1 MKRLTLLSICIF
13 VLQLQVV
20 NAQSRYKKYDSIFY
34 ERIFSPTFSTM
45 MMPKGYVE
53 VILSNSLLSTNQ
65 YWSDNSKL
73 TNYTSRYTYN
83 YSLLQ
88 TNIGVSSSSRIS
100 IGLDFYYTMGRNDA
114 DRTSSPFHVFNSN
127 TPGNIQSASAL
138 SAIAPRIKMVP
149 FKRYKNFIFQTALY
163 FPMISNNSVKTFLG
177 ASETSW
183 RNQFLYS
190 VKISRK
196 LMSFAQAD
204 IDVYFKNNK
213 ASESNRYA
221 VPVNLYL
228 YWIAT
233 NHIFPYVSVGYGT
246 QFQKLNDKF
255 QNNSNYVPVVIGVQY
270 QFSLRFNIN
279 TNYSQYLSARNN
291 GDWRSLNI
299 ALRGV
304 F

>member
-1 MKRLTLLSICIF
+1 MRRFTLLFICILI
-13 VLQLQVV
+13 LQLNVV

-53 VILSNSLLSTNQ
+53 VILNNSLLSTNQ
-65 YWSDNSKL
+65 YWSDDSKL
-73 TNYTSRYTYN
+73 TNYNSRYTYN

-100 IGLDFYYTMGRNDA
+100 VGVDFYYTMGRNDA
-114 DRTSSPFHVFNSN
+114 ERTSSPFHVFNSN

-138 SAIAPRIKMVP
+138 SAIAPRIKVVP
-149 FKRYKNFIFQTALY
+149 FKRYKNLIFQTALY
-163 FPMISNNSVKTFLG
+163 LPVISNNSVKTFLG
-177 ASETSW
+177 ASEASW

-196 LMSFAQAD
+196 FMSFAQVD
-204 IDVYFKNNK
+204 IDVYFKK
-213 ASESNRYA
+213 STSESNRYA
-221 VPVNLYL
+221 VPVNFYL

-233 NHIFPYVSVGYGT
+233 NHIFPYASIGYGT

-255 QNNSNYVPVVIGVQY
+255 QSNYNYVPVTLGVQY
-270 QFSLRFNIN
+270 QFSLRFNVN
-279 TNYSQYLSARNN
+279 VNYSQYLVARNS
-291 GDWRSLNI
+291 GDWKSFNI
-299 ALRGV
+299 GLRGV

>member
-1 MKRLTLLSICIF
+1 MKRLTLLFICILS
-13 VLQLQVV
+13 LQLNVV
-20 NAQSRYKKYDSIFY
+20 TAQSRYKKYDSIFY

-73 TNYTSRYTYN
+73 INYNSRYTYN

-88 TNIGVSSSSRIS
+88 TNIGVSSSSRVS
-100 IGLDFYYTMGRNDA
+100 VGFDFYYTMGRNDA
-114 DRTSSPFHVFNSN
+114 ERNSSPFHVFNSN
-127 TPGNIQSASAL
+127 APGNIQSASAL
-138 SAIAPRIKMVP
+138 SAIAPRIKLVP
-149 FKRYKNFIFQTALY
+149 FKRYKNFIFQTSLY
-163 FPMISNNSVKTFLG
+163 LLMISNNSVKTFLG
-177 ASETSW
+177 ASETSL

-190 VKISRK
+190 IKISRK

-204 IDVYFKNNK
+204 VDVYFKSNN
-213 ASESNRYA
+213 AGESNRYA

-233 NHIFPYVSVGYGT
+233 NHIFPYASIGYGT

-255 QNNSNYVPVVIGVQY
+255 QSNYNYVPVIAGVQY
-270 QFSLRFNIN
+270 QFSLRFNVN
-279 TNYSQYLSARNN
+279 VNYSQYLVARNS
-291 GDWRSLNI
+291 GDWRSFNI